1 MKNKI
6 KFEQQNNDEDD
17 LSFVMMVVV
26 VMTFNRMASSCSL
39 KCTVA
44 TN

>member
-26 VMTFNRMASSCSL
+26 MTFNRMASSCSL